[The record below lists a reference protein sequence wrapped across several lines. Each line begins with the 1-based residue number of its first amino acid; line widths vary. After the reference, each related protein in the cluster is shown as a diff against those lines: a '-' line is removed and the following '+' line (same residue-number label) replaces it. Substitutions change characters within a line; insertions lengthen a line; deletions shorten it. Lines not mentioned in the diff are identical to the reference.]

1 VITLVPLCLGWL
13 SHDAS
18 LMMPGETGAMR
29 IPVPGYAVVHERGTV
44 LFDTGLHEPLMHSSD
59 ELGALAAM
67 YTPELTADD
76 LVEVQ
81 LARAGID
88 PESVS
93 HVVNSHLHFD
103 HCGRNGPFAS
113 ATTLVQSSEWD
124 AAHEGGRTSYVGV
137 PLDEVEAGRI
147 EQIDG
152 AHDVFGDGTVVCV
165 PTPGHTAG
173 HQSLLVRSSD
183 ALGADAALLVGDACY
198 LRQMLTEGILPP
210 FAHDADR
217 QRDSYALLARYEADG
232 ARLLFSHDVDNWDR
246 VPAGLVHT

>member
-1 VITLVPLCLGWL
+1 MSTPFLQCVDRVGQPGSAHDLG
-13 SHDAS
+13 SGGDDACGAHDGRDREERAEY
-18 LMMPGETGAMR
+18 LLELHVR
-29 IPVPGYAVVHERGTV
+29 VV
-44 LFDTGLHEPLMHSSD
+44 SS
-59 ELGALAAM
+59 
-67 YTPELTADD
+67 
-76 LVEVQ
+76 VEVRHPRSRRCIHRRKRGDLNQ
-81 LARAGID
+81 LKR
-88 PESVS
+88 
-93 HVVNSHLHFD
+93 L
-103 HCGRNGPFAS
+103 C
-113 ATTLVQSSEWD
+113 
-124 AAHEGGRTSYVGV
+124 
-137 PLDEVEAGRI
+137 VEAGRI

-198 LRQMLTEGILPP
+198 LRQMLTDGILPP